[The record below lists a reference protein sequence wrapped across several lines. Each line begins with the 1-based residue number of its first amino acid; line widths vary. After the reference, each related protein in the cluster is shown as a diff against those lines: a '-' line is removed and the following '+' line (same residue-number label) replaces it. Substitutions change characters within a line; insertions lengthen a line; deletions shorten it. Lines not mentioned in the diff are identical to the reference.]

1 MNNYL
6 RQNELDVP
14 FHLKKVSKPSGK
26 SPFSKSFKNHIHS
39 SNSNDPSF
47 ITDAVSTNRNT
58 QLTYEDISIND
69 ILLVTWGS
77 HGTKQYPARCIEK
90 NDEKKELLI
99 HYTGWNSR

>member
-6 RQNELDVP
+6 HQNELDVQY
-14 FHLKKVSKPSGK
+14 HLKKVSKPSGT
-26 SPFSKSFKNHIHS
+26 FSFPKNVFSFS
-39 SNSNDPSF
+39 SDSSDPSS
-47 ITDAVSTNRNT
+47 IIDTISANRNT

-77 HGTKQYPARCIEK
+77 HGTKQYPARCIET
-90 NDEKKELLI
+90 NDEKKELFV